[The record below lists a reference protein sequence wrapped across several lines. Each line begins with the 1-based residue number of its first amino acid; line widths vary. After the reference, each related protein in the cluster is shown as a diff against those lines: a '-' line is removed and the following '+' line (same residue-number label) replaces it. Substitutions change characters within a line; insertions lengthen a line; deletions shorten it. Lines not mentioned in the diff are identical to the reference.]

1 MHELLL
7 HASIPRSRHT
17 QLLNIFAGISAMQ
30 PAPVLEKHLVFKPNA
45 TGQGDAKG
53 AAAGKTG
60 MQTVEQKKLHETAK
74 GDLFYLQVVGE
85 GKVS

>member
-17 QLLNIFAGISAMQ
+17 QLLSIFAGISAMQ
-30 PAPVLEKHLVFKPNA
+30 PAPVLEKHLVFKPDA
-45 TGQGDAKG
+45 TGHGDAKG

-60 MQTVEQKKLHETAK
+60 MQTVEQKKLQETAK
-74 GDLFYLQVVGE
+74 GDLFYVQVVGE
-85 GKVS
+85 EKVG